1 MTVTPMSLLDL
12 VPVAEGATASVA
24 LADSL
29 DLARQ
34 AESFGYS
41 RVWVAEHHNME
52 GVASSA
58 TSVVLAHL
66 AAGTQRIRIGAGG
79 VMLPN
84 HAPLA
89 IAEQFGTLEA
99 LHPGRI
105 DLGLGRAPGSDL
117 AASRALRRRLESDPD
132 RFPQDVVEL
141 LGWLEP
147 AAEGQAVRAI
157 PGAGAKVEVWIL
169 GSSLFGAQ
177 VAAALGLPFA
187 FASHFAPGDLDA
199 ALQTYRDRFRP
210 SAYLDRPHVM
220 VAANVIAAPSRAEA
234 DYLFTSLKQAFANLR
249 AGRPG
254 KLPRP
259 VEGLELHPVL
269 EAAIAQA
276 LSCSAVGTVDDV
288 RSRLRWLLDRTGAD
302 ELILSS
308 SIWDHSLRVRSLRLA
323 SEAMGLS

>member
-1 MTVTPMSLLDL
+1 
-12 VPVAEGATASVA
+12 
-24 LADSL
+24 
-29 DLARQ
+29 
-34 AESFGYS
+34 
-41 RVWVAEHHNME
+41 
-52 GVASSA
+52 
-58 TSVVLAHL
+58 
-66 AAGTQRIRIGAGG
+66 
-79 VMLPN
+79 
-84 HAPLA
+84 
-89 IAEQFGTLEA
+89 
-99 LHPGRI
+99 
-105 DLGLGRAPGSDL
+105 
-117 AASRALRRRLESDPD
+117 
-132 RFPQDVVEL
+132 
-141 LGWLEP
+141 
-147 AAEGQAVRAI
+147 
-157 PGAGAKVEVWIL
+157 
-169 GSSLFGAQ
+169 
-177 VAAALGLPFA
+177 VAAVLGLPFA

-210 SAYLDRPHVM
+210 SAYLNRPHVM

-259 VEGLELHPVL
+259 VEGLELHPAL

>member
-1 MTVTPMSLLDL
+1 MTMTPLSLLDL
-12 VPVAEGATASVA
+12 VPVAEGASAGVA
-24 LADSL
+24 LANSL
-29 DLARQ
+29 DLARE
-34 AESFGYS
+34 AERLGYS

-66 AAGTQRIRIGAGG
+66 AAGTRRIRIGAGG

-117 AASRALRRRLESDPD
+117 AASRALRRSLDSNPD

-147 AAEGQAVRAI
+147 AAQGQAVRAV

-187 FASHFAPGDLDA
+187 FASHFAPADLDS
-199 ALQTYRDRFRP
+199 ALRAYRDRFRA
-210 SAYLDRPHVM
+210 SACLDRPHVM
-220 VAANVIAAPSRAEA
+220 VAANVIAAPSRSEA
-234 DYLFTSLKQAFANLR
+234 AYLFSSLKQAFANLR
-249 AGRPG
+249 SGRPG
-254 KLPRP
+254 KLPHP
-259 VEGLELHPVL
+259 VEGLELHPAL
-269 EAAIAQA
+269 EGVIAQS

-288 RSRLRWLLDRTGAD
+288 RSRLKALLDRTGAD
-302 ELILSS
+302 ELIISS
-308 SIWDHSLRVRSLRLA
+308 SIWDHSMRVRSLRLA